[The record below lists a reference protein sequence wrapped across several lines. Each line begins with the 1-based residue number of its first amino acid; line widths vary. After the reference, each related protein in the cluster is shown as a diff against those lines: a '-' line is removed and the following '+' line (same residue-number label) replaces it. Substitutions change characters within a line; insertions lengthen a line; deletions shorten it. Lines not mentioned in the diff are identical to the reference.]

1 MNPTTSPAELRIHL
15 PDASSVLDQDEEWC
29 EVTVDGERRRIRL
42 HDYPAIYDIPGLYEQ
57 LFSDELSC
65 DSPKVVA
72 GLLGDR
78 VAAEGTRA
86 KDLMVLDFGAGNGL
100 VGEELDR
107 LGAGTIAGV
116 DLLEEARD
124 AAQRDRPGVYD
135 DYYACD
141 MTDLDDAVCAEL
153 KQRRFNA
160 MTCVA
165 ALGFGDVPPLAFAE
179 AFNLVGD
186 GGAVAFNIK
195 ESFLEG
201 TDSSGFSRLIAR
213 MLDEGVLQERSRERY
228 QHRLATDGRPLHY
241 WALDGTKRRD
251 VPRDWIA

>member
-1 MNPTTSPAELRIHL
+1 
-15 PDASSVLDQDEEWC
+15 
-29 EVTVDGERRRIRL
+29 
-42 HDYPAIYDIPGLYEQ
+42 
-57 LFSDELSC
+57 
-65 DSPKVVA
+65 
-72 GLLGDR
+72 
-78 VAAEGTRA
+78 
-86 KDLMVLDFGAGNGL
+86 
-100 VGEELDR
+100 
-107 LGAGTIAGV
+107 
-116 DLLEEARD
+116 
-124 AAQRDRPGVYD
+124 
-135 DYYACD
+135 
-141 MTDLDDAVCAEL
+141 
-153 KQRRFNA
+153 